1 MAKELIISD
10 EHRTNE
16 LSLLPGGSVVKVIQR
31 DGKIYV
37 YDKIKDPARYIA
49 RMDTSKI
56 QEIWVNEELYARTE
70 DDEDEAPWH

>member
-1 MAKELIISD
+1 MSKELIISD

-16 LSLLPGGSVVKVIQR
+16 LSLLPGGSVVKVIQN
-31 DGKIYV
+31 DGKVYV

-56 QEIWVNEELYARTE
+56 KEIWVNDALYARTE
-70 DDEDEAPWH
+70 DEDQAPWG